1 MNKVNFLCKVINN
14 GGGLVL
20 LLALALLLTSCS
32 SVKMPSLP
40 SLSVE
45 DDKSYPIYTVMTER
59 TPFYKDHK
67 PKAGKTYPYL
77 YLSKGMTVTLLKNE
91 NPYSQVS
98 LINGMRGWMPIAK
111 LAPQMISGERDAL
124 VSPASTAGNSAAKRA
139 ASRGPKP
146 PLGPVPLP
154 SYNQ

>member
-1 MNKVNFLCKVINN
+1 MNKVNLLYRAINN
-14 GGGLVL
+14 GRGLWL
-20 LLALALLLTSCS
+20 LLAITLLLTACS

-45 DDKSYPIYTVMTER
+45 DDKDYPIYNVMTER

-77 YLSKGMTVTLLKNE
+77 YLSKGMTVTLLKNG

-111 LAPQMISGERDAL
+111 LAPQMISGEGDAL
-124 VSPASTAGNSAAKRA
+124 VSPASTAGNTGANRA
-139 ASRGPKP
+139 AGRGPKP